1 MLHLLDERKARLF
14 EITGTKGT
22 EVKKAF
28 KIILEEYNNMILR
41 EIYDIENCWMIE
53 HAIKLLNEIL
63 VVGKQDHWSLKKHK

>member
-41 EIYDIENCWMIE
+41 EIYDIENC
-53 HAIKLLNEIL
+53 
-63 VVGKQDHWSLKKHK
+63 